1 MNRFIHILVSALALV
16 LSACGGSGTPNPNPN
31 PQPSNQLAG
40 TYNGSFIIDVEP
52 FVSAKTTFTIDNA
65 GKVAGTTTSE
75 EPTDVVGEKG
85 TLTGTARVD
94 SSGFTI
100 VFDLNYASPT
110 LGAYSN
116 IRGSGI
122 YASTTKQIAA
132 SALTVKN
139 ASGTFIG
146 DMTITATKE

>member
-1 MNRFIHILVSALALV
+1 MNRFILILVGALALV
-16 LSACGGSGTPNPNPN
+16 LSACGGSGTPNPN

-85 TLTGTARVD
+85 TLTGTTKVD
-94 SSGFTI
+94 SSGFTV

-110 LGAYSN
+110 LGAYN
-116 IRGSGI
+116 GVKGNGI

-132 SALTVKN
+132 SALTVKD